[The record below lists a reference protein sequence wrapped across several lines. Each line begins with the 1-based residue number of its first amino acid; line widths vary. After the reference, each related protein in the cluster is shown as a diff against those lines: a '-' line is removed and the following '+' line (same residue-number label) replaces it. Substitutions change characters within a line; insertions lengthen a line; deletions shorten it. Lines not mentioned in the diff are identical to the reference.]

1 MIGGLAP
8 IRHFTPNN
16 CDPDDDGIKTRQ
28 IKELV
33 RGMRCSVKRRCPYNA
48 PVTHYSITQTMSSVC
63 GAPRAE
69 NYVGLGESQATR
81 CPQKR

>member
-1 MIGGLAP
+1 MIMGLAP
-8 IRHFTPNN
+8 IRHLLRITG
-16 CDPDDDGIKTRQ
+16 DPDDDGIKTRQ

-69 NYVGLGESQATR
+69 NYAG
-81 CPQKR
+81 